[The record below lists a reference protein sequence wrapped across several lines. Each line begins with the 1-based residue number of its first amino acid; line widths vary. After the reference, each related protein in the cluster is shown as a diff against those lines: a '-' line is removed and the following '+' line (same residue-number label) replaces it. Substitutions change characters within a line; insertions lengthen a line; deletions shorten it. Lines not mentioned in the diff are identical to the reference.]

1 MSIPINRTL
10 DGTLEA
16 PLSGDAAAP
25 HLHRRLV
32 ATRHGAA
39 VRFDSVTK
47 CFGDRLAVD
56 ALSFTIPEG
65 SLYGFIGPNG
75 SGKSTTLRM
84 MLGILLPDEGQVHV
98 LGQRRSKATDD
109 STGYLPEER
118 GLYRRM
124 RVNDALTFHAN
135 LKNVRQP
142 KERIF
147 AWLKKLDI
155 ADRGRVRIS
164 SLSKGLAQRVQFA
177 AAVVHDPKL
186 LILDE
191 PFSGLDP
198 VGTEQLR
205 EIILELKNSGTTVI
219 LSTHDMNVAESM
231 CDKVLMLHR
240 GRKVL
245 DGSVEQLK
253 LDNGH
258 ESIRLRFADRV
269 PSLDDPDISRV
280 LDFGREQ
287 VLQLAPNVDP
297 QAVLLRVMRRATVTS
312 FSIIRPSLHELFLS
326 IARVPHDGEPGVT
339 SKDGTGV

>member
-1 MSIPINRTL
+1 
-10 DGTLEA
+10 
-16 PLSGDAAAP
+16 
-25 HLHRRLV
+25 
-32 ATRHGAA
+32 
-39 VRFDSVTK
+39 
-47 CFGDRLAVD
+47 LAVD
-56 ALSFTIPEG
+56 ALSFPIPEG

-84 MLGILLPDEGQVHV
+84 MLGILLPDAGQVHV
-98 LGQRRSKATDD
+98 LGQRRSKTTDD

-142 KERIF
+142 KERIS

-155 ADRGRVRIS
+155 ADRGRMRIS

-198 VGTEQLR
+198 VSTEQLR

-219 LSTHDMNVAESM
+219 LSTHDMSVAESM

-280 LDFGREQ
+280 LD
-287 VLQLAPNVDP
+287 
-297 QAVLLRVMRRATVTS
+297 
-312 FSIIRPSLHELFLS
+312 PSV
-326 IARVPHDGEPGVT
+326 IVRG
-339 SKDGTGV
+339 